1 MLCIRRMRSDRN
13 LGTQARRDGVWPRTY
28 RLAGRWRLAL
38 HVLGTL
44 GLSAAL
50 AASVAALRGALPGPA
65 VVVALGFG
73 ALGAYL
79 LAAARVERFLLHADG
94 VEVITLGRAPR
105 RLRTEQIAGRRSV
118 PLQYGM
124 EKLVLE
130 RRERGAK
137 PLSVNFLFER
147 DAALDAWLASVP
159 DLDAADRAG
168 AEAALLASAELGADE
183 GARRAAL
190 ARSHRAAKVL
200 KGVALAAAGWGLLF
214 PRPYPFAIATLAAI
228 PLATIALVLA
238 GRGRYAVEEKRNEVR
253 PGVAVPIFAPGGVL
267 MLRALLDYQVV
278 DVSRVLG
285 WTAAGAV
292 ALTAVLVRGDAA
304 LRRRWFVPALVL
316 LLVAPYPWGALNAVD
331 VLLDRAPAEVHEVPV
346 LHKHVS
352 SGKHTSYDLRLPP
365 WGPVAAVQEVDVGQE
380 LYDAVEVGDV
390 VCAHLRPGA
399 LGARWYVVDLCD

>member
-1 MLCIRRMRSDRN
+1 MRSDRN
-13 LGTQARRDGVWPRTY
+13 LGTRARRDGVWPRAY
-28 RLAGRWRLAL
+28 RLARRWRLL
-38 HVLGTL
+38 NQGLGAL
-44 GLSAAL
+44 GLAAAV
-50 AASVAALRGALPGPA
+50 AATVAALRGAIPGPVLLVGLA
-65 VVVALGFG
+65 FG

-79 LAAARVERFLLHADG
+79 VAATRVERFLLHADG

-105 RLRTEQIAGRRSV
+105 RLRNDQIAGRRTI

-124 EKLVLE
+124 EKLLLE

-159 DLDAADRAG
+159 DLDAVDRAG
-168 AEAALLASAELGADE
+168 AEAALLASAELGGDE
-183 GARRAAL
+183 EARRAAL

-200 KGVALAAAGWGLLF
+200 KGVAVVASGWGLLF
-214 PRPYPFAIATLAAI
+214 PRPYPVAMAALAAI

-238 GRGRYAVEEKRNEVR
+238 GRGRYAVEENRNEVR
-253 PGVAVPIFAPGGVL
+253 PGVAVPILAPGGVL

-278 DVSRVLG
+278 DVWRVLG

-292 ALTAVLVRGDAA
+292 ALTALLVRGDAA
-304 LRRRWFVPALVL
+304 LRRRWFVPVL
-316 LLVAPYPWGALNAVD
+316 LLALVAPYPWGALNAAD

-365 WGPVAAVQEVDVGQE
+365 WGPVAEAQEVDVGEE
-380 LYDAVEVGDV
+380 LYGAVEVGDV

>member
-1 MLCIRRMRSDRN
+1 MVCIRRMRSDRN
-13 LGTQARRDGVWPRTY
+13 LGTLARRDGVWPRTY
-28 RLAGRWRLAL
+28 RLARRWRLL
-38 HVLGTL
+38 NQGLGAL
-44 GLSAAL
+44 GLAAAVAACAAAL
-50 AASVAALRGALPGPA
+50 GG
-65 VVVALGFG
+65 VVPRPVLLLALGLG

-79 LAAARVERFLLHADG
+79 VASARVERLLLHADG
-94 VEVITLGRAPR
+94 VEVVALGRAPR
-105 RLRTEQIAGRRSV
+105 RLRNDQIAGRRTI

-183 GARRAAL
+183 EGRRAAL
-190 ARSHRAAKVL
+190 ARSHRIAKVL
-200 KGVALAAAGWGLLF
+200 KGVAVVAAGWGLLL
-214 PRPYPFAIATLAAI
+214 PRPYPIAIAVLAAI
-228 PLATIALVLA
+228 PLATLALVLT
-238 GRGRYAVEEKRNEVR
+238 GGGRYAVEERRNEVR
-253 PGVAVPIFAPGGVL
+253 PGVGVPIFGPGVVL
-267 MLRALLDYQVV
+267 MLRALLDYQMV
-278 DVSRVLG
+278 DVARVLG
-285 WTAAGAV
+285 WTAVGAV
-292 ALTAVLVRGDAA
+292 ALTALLLRGDAA
-304 LRRRWFVPALVL
+304 LRRRWYVPALIL
-316 LLVAPYPWGALNAVD
+316 ALVAPYPWGALNAAD
-331 VLLDRAPAEVHEVPV
+331 VLLDRTPAEVHEVPV

-365 WGPVAAVQEVDVGQE
+365 WGPVAEAQEVDVGQE
-380 LYDAVEVGDV
+380 LYGEVEVGDV

>member
-1 MLCIRRMRSDRN
+1 MRSDRY
-13 LGTQARRDGVWPRTY
+13 LGIPARRDGVWPRTY
-28 RLAGRWRLAL
+28 RLARRWRVLNQGLGAIGLA
-38 HVLGTL
+38 
-44 GLSAAL
+44 AAA
-50 AASVAALRGALPGPA
+50 AASVAALRGALPAPGL
-65 VVVALGFG
+65 VVALGFG

-79 LAAARVERFLLHADG
+79 VAATRVERFLLHADG

-105 RLRTEQIAGRRSV
+105 RLRTDQIAGRRTV

-130 RRERGAK
+130 RREPGAK
-137 PLSVNFLFER
+137 PLTVNFLFER

-168 AEAALLASAELGADE
+168 AEAALLASTGLGADE
-183 GARRAAL
+183 EARRAAL
-190 ARSHRAAKVL
+190 ARSHRAAKAL
-200 KGVALAAAGWGLLF
+200 KGVAVVACGWGLLF
-214 PRPYPFAIATLAAI
+214 PRPYPIAMAALAAI

-253 PGVAVPIFAPGGVL
+253 PGVGVPVFGPGMVL

-278 DVSRVLG
+278 DISRVLG
-285 WTAAGAV
+285 WSAVGAV
-292 ALTAVLVRGDAA
+292 ALTALLVRGDAA
-304 LRRRWFVPALVL
+304 LRRRWFVPVLILALA
-316 LLVAPYPWGALNAVD
+316 APYPWGALNAAD

-365 WGPVAAVQEVDVGQE
+365 WGPVAEPQEVDVGAE
-380 LYDAVEVGDV
+380 LYGEVEVGDV
-390 VCAHLRPGA
+390 VCTHLRPGA
-399 LGARWYVVDLCD
+399 LGARWFVVDLCD